1 MKCPALSATRVN
13 SWLTCGLK
21 YKFSYH
27 SDLPRKDS
35 IFFKLGKAVH
45 SALEFAG
52 KMYKFEPFSKEEYH
66 LIADRFLEEA
76 ANERIDEI
84 ELLKDGKDMV
94 LNKAHD
100 FQFGRKTVSLEKF
113 FRTKTDG
120 GIPLIGA
127 IDRIVEIDDNT
138 IGIIDYKTSKFA
150 MSGAELRSDVQLSM
164 YDLVA
169 KIMYPDYKK
178 RVLVMDYLRSKPVLS
193 YRSDEEREEFTKF
206 ISQIYQSILDTHED
220 DLKPSLNKFCS
231 NCDYRSYCPAY
242 TQVLGAA
249 DQNYVAAE
257 LLDNTELITE
267 WEDVKN
273 RKKVLEE
280 RERELKMI
288 VADRIRETGDNLY
301 GDGKMLVVRQNSRV
315 MYDTNIVFN
324 HIPTADLRKVMTV
337 HKRGLENYLK
347 DQRPD
352 LRKKIRDAATYSFN
366 APFFVVKDS
375 GGRADG
381 NKKDQKE
388 KKESS

>member
-76 ANERIDEI
+76 AKERIDEI

-94 LNKAHD
+94 INKAHD
-100 FQFGRKTVSLEKF
+100 FQFGRKTLSLEKF

-257 LLDNTELITE
+257 LLNNTELITE

-288 VADRIRETGDNLY
+288 VADRIRETGENIQ
-301 GDGKMLVVRQNSRV
+301 GGGKRLIVRQNSRV
-315 MYDTNIVFN
+315 MYDREMVFKYV
-324 HIPTADLRKVMTV
+324 PSADWRKVTTV
-337 HKRGLENYLK
+337 HKKGLEDYLRNE
-347 DQRPD
+347 RPD
-352 LRKKIRDAATYSFN
+352 LSKKIRDTATYSFN
-366 APFFVVKDS
+366 APFFVVKDE
-375 GGRADG
+375 GGQKDG
-381 NKKDQKE
+381 NQKNQKE
-388 KKESS
+388 KKETG